1 MEVPQEK
8 YNLLITDSYSKKK
21 NGILRNIA
29 EYPSAHKCTS
39 SKLLKNRILKFHF
52 LCSLLIF
59 KIVTENLSNELFTFE
74 YIQKQLIDFIVI
86 TVTMNEHRQ
95 TRFGELL

>member
-8 YNLLITDSYSKKK
+8 YNLVITDSYSKKK

-39 SKLLKNRILKFHF
+39 SKFSKNKNLQKK
-52 LCSLLIF
+52 LSKGVNTVNTVKKVYEKTCS
-59 KIVTENLSNELFTFE
+59 
-74 YIQKQLIDFIVI
+74 
-86 TVTMNEHRQ
+86 
-95 TRFGELL
+95 